1 MTAPRS
7 SSNTQKT
14 SLAEMMAHP
23 SQQPPSPLQPV
34 PSHIHWPVVA
44 ATALPC
50 LLFVGIIIALLVR
63 TENSGG
69 RGILSA
75 WRSAEVVVVQNTTSP
90 KEAEDGPAEPA
101 IPSPESTPL
110 APEPE
115 VALRP
120 ARLTLPGKVNLPD
133 REDDDP
139 PAQIGQAPAAPAG
152 EPEPAD
158 KAGPAC
164 QRFGTAVDFVAS
176 QMEASRQAL
185 VQDKLMFVLHISG
198 NFEEARFT

>member
-7 SSNTQKT
+7 SHNKHKT
-14 SLAEMMAHP
+14 SLAEMMAAHP
-23 SQQPPSPLQPV
+23 PQRPQPAQPRR
-34 PSHIHWPVVA
+34 HIHWPVVA

-50 LLFVGIIIALLVR
+50 LLFVSIVVAILGR
-63 TENSGG
+63 TENSGV
-69 RGILSA
+69 RGDLSA
-75 WRSAEVVVVQNTTSP
+75 WRSAEVIVVQNTTSP
-90 KEAEDGPAEPA
+90 KEAEDAPPEPTS
-101 IPSPESTPL
+101 PSLESKPV
-110 APEPE
+110 ASEPE

-120 ARLTLPGKVNLPD
+120 APLMLPAKVQVPD
-133 REDDDP
+133 REPADP
-139 PAQIGQAPAAPAG
+139 PAQIAQAPAPPAG

-158 KAGPAC
+158 KAGAAC